1 MDVHFKAEIDRAIT
15 YCLPFG
21 HPSYVKSSQ
30 DVSVIG
36 MPQQCHFYPCE
47 YIEQIVSEVWLCL
60 LHYAQLVLILSE
72 VLFLHFVC
80 LFQVA
85 NSCFKMSLIW
95 SKYLISFF
103 FAHSLEKFPHFGYS
117 LLSNFKKR

>member
-21 HPSYVKSSQ
+21 HPSYVKSQ

-47 YIEQIVSEVWLCL
+47 YIEQIVSEFGSASFTMHNGFRYFLKSYSSLCL
-60 LHYAQLVLILSE
+60 IFSQDIPKLYNSFYRYIHEDVMKLQSNIDTNACLEIISTHCLM
-72 VLFLHFVC
+72 FL
-80 LFQVA
+80 
-85 NSCFKMSLIW
+85 
-95 SKYLISFF
+95 
-103 FAHSLEKFPHFGYS
+103 
-117 LLSNFKKR
+117 

>member
-47 YIEQIVSEVWLCL
+47 YIEQIVSEFGSASFTM
-60 LHYAQLVLILSE
+60 HYGFRY
-72 VLFLHFVC
+72 FLKSYFVC
-80 LFQVA
+80 YFHKIFLDVGTA
-85 NSCFKMSLIW
+85 NNTL
-95 SKYLISFF
+95 
-103 FAHSLEKFPHFGYS
+103 
-117 LLSNFKKR
+117 